1 MFGKKLYIIVF
12 VLLCQFVS
20 AQHDSIRK
28 LAELIITD
36 SQLKNNSH
44 TQTVLKLNDSVIR
57 KNQTSLTTLLNYN
70 SVVYFKEN
78 GLGMVSSPS
87 FRGTTAQQT
96 AVIWN
101 GININSQLNGQTD
114 FNTLSS
120 FDYNSVAI
128 RAGGGSSIYGSGAV
142 GGSIHLNNGIS
153 FEKGFSNR
161 LRLQYGSYETINTH
175 YGLGFSNEKWSVNA
189 GFSYN
194 KSDNDYKYP
203 GTQRKNENGQF
214 YNSSFNTQL
223 GYRINIKNTL
233 RFYSQL
239 YDGERHFS
247 GTTAALSKGNYQNT
261 DARNLAEWEG
271 HFGKLISKTKL
282 AFVSEQ
288 FKYFEDKDSEIFS
301 YGKVESM
308 IAKYDA
314 TYPILNGMNLNLI
327 LDFTQNK
334 GVGSSFSN
342 HKRSIGGGS
351 LLVSHAVTDRLY
363 YEASV
368 RKETTD
374 TYQSPVL
381 FSAGSKY
388 RLAKFYTLNVNVSK
402 NFRIPT
408 FNDLYWE
415 GSGNPN
421 LKPEHTLQYE
431 LGNTFHLGG
440 FSLKL
445 NAYQIQLK
453 DMLRW
458 LPQAN
463 GLWQPVNTDA
473 VTIYGGESLLEWKF
487 KCWNHHHFTLNGTY
501 AYTISENDKT
511 QKQLIYV
518 PYHKATAAVAYSYK
532 RFSLD
537 IQLLYNGE
545 VFTSSDNAYVL
556 DDYAVSNI
564 GVNYDFGKNN
574 AFQLGA
580 RVLNV
585 WNEEY
590 ENVAVRPMPGRNFTT
605 YLTLNF

>member
-44 TQTVLKLNDSVIR
+44 TQTVLRLNDSVIR

-175 YGLGFSNEKWSVNA
+175 YGLGFSNENWSVNA

-334 GVGSSFSN
+334 GVGSSFAD

-351 LLVSHAVTDRLY
+351 LLLSHAVTDKLY

-421 LKPEHTLQYE
+421 LKPEHSLQYE

-580 RVLNV
+580 RVLNA

-590 ENVAVRPMPGRNFTT
+590 ENVAVRPMPGRNFTMC
-605 YLTLNF
+605 LTLNF